1 MIVIMFKKNPE
12 KLFQKAVKHWT
23 SAKHEIYDWGGINWV
38 NHGYQN
44 ALDECDKILD
54 ILYEKG
60 DESKPEYY
68 QSTKRGE
75 SDVKY
80 HFDNLTQKTHWFKG
94 FLLAYPFLRREI
106 LDHGSFKNAML
117 EFDKTIQINPENPD
131 MWMIK
136 VHHFLRY
143 YIKKNEADGQVHEEL
158 WVEIIKCCDK
168 VLSIDKDHLDAW
180 DNKRWAT
187 GELERW
193 EDEIECNNNV
203 LRLDNRKEKRIA
215 ALGLNSECFKNLGR
229 LSEAEKSLLEI
240 QKIDPYNEM
249 ALEGLQKLSQD
260 EIQQQLGKI
269 KKTVEKLREIAGD
282 GNQIPNDI
290 EIKKINSS
298 SLEMSMSC
306 EKCGST
312 LKPTA
317 KFCGKCGTPIA
328 YNVQI

>member
-1 MIVIMFKKNPE
+1 MFKKNPE
-12 KLFQKAVKHWT
+12 KLFQKAVKHWAN
-23 SAKHEIYDWGGINWV
+23 AKYEISSTGGIHWV
-38 NHGYQN
+38 SHDYQN
-44 ALDECDKILD
+44 ALDECDKILG

-68 QSTKRGE
+68 YQNNATNYG
-75 SDVKY
+75 DCTVKY

-136 VHHFLRY
+136 SNHWTSHWA
-143 YIKKNEADGQVHEEL
+143 KKYKADSQVHPEL
-158 WVEIIKCCDK
+158 CVEIIKCCDK
-168 VLSIDKDHLDAW
+168 VLSIDKDRLDAW
-180 DNKRWAT
+180 DDKGLAT
-187 GELERW
+187 GQLGRW

-203 LRLDNRKEKRIA
+203 LRLDNRKENRIV
-215 ALGLNSECFKNLGR
+215 ALGKNSECFKNLGR

-249 ALEGLQKLSQD
+249 ALEGLQKLSLD
-260 EIQQQLGKI
+260 KVQQQLGKV
-269 KKTVEKLREIAGD
+269 KKTVEQLRKVVDG

-298 SLEMSMSC
+298 SLETSMSC
-306 EKCGST
+306 KKCGST

>member
-1 MIVIMFKKNPE
+1 MFEKTPEQLFKKVR
-12 KLFQKAVKHWT
+12 KYCAKQDADKKWT
-23 SAKHEIYDWGGINWV
+23 NDNCV
-38 NHGYQN
+38 N
-44 ALDECDKILD
+44 AIKKCDEILD
-54 ILYEKG
+54 ILREKG
-60 DESKPEYY
+60 DESKPSIEG
-68 QSTKRGE
+68 GE
-75 SDVKY
+75 GTGARPTT
-80 HFDNLTQKTHWFKG
+80 FDNLTQKTFYLQGYLIQKLG
-94 FLLAYPFLRREI
+94 VAFLLQDNHAWSSY
-106 LDHGSFKNAML
+106 FKMAVKY
-117 EFDKTIQINPENPD
+117 FDKAIQINPENTD

-136 VHHFLRY
+136 LEHFNKWLEL
-143 YIKKNEADGQVHEEL
+143 KKEEDGEEHPEL

-203 LRLDNRKEKRIA
+203 LRLDNRKENRIV
-215 ALGLNSECFKNLGR
+215 ALGKNSECFKNLGR

-249 ALEGLQKLSQD
+249 ALEGLQKLSLD
-260 EIQQQLGKI
+260 KVQQQLGKV
-269 KKTVEKLREIAGD
+269 KKTVEQIREAVD
-282 GNQIPNDI
+282 GRNQIPNDI

-298 SLEMSMSC
+298 SLETSMSC
-306 EKCGST
+306 KKCGST

>member
-1 MIVIMFKKNPE
+1 MFGKNPE
-12 KLFQKAVKHWT
+12 KLFQKAVKHWA

-68 QSTKRGE
+68 YQNNATNYG
-75 SDVKY
+75 DCTVKY

-136 VHHFLRY
+136 SNHWTSHWA
-143 YIKKNEADGQVHEEL
+143 KKYKADGQVHPEL
-158 WVEIIKCCDK
+158 CVEIIKCCDK

-249 ALEGLQKLSQD
+249 AFEGLQKLSQD

-269 KKTVEKLREIAGD
+269 KKTVEKLREIADG

-298 SLEMSMSC
+298 SLEMSSSC
-306 EKCGST
+306 EKCGNT

-317 KFCGKCGTPIA
+317 KFCGSCGTRIA
-328 YNVQI
+328 

>member
-1 MIVIMFKKNPE
+1 MFKKNPE
-12 KLFQKAVKHWT
+12 KLFQKAVKHWAN
-23 SAKHEIYDWGGINWV
+23 AKYEISSTGGIHWI
-38 NHGYQN
+38 NHDYQN
-44 ALDECDKILD
+44 ALDECDKILG

-75 SDVKY
+75 SHVKY

-94 FLLAYPFLRREI
+94 FLLAYPLLI
-106 LDHGSFKNAML
+106 YLDHESFKSAML

-136 VHHFLRY
+136 VHHFLSY

-168 VLSIDKDHLDAW
+168 VLSIDKDRLDAW
-180 DNKRWAT
+180 DDKGLAT
-187 GELERW
+187 GQLGRW

-249 ALEGLQKLSQD
+249 AREGLQKLYAD
-260 EIQQQLGKI
+260 EIQQQLGKV
-269 KKTVEKLREIAGD
+269 K
-282 GNQIPNDI
+282 P
-290 EIKKINSS
+290 
-298 SLEMSMSC
+298 SLC
-306 EKCGST
+306 
-312 LKPTA
+312 
-317 KFCGKCGTPIA
+317 
-328 YNVQI
+328 Q